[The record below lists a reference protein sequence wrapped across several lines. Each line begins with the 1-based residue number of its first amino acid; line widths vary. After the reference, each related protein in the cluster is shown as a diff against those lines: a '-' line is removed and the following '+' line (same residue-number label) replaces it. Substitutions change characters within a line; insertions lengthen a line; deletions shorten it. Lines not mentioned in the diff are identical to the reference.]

1 MATTTTAPPD
11 HRPPRTATAAPK
23 PLRVTPA
30 RRHRNLPLLAVGVVL
45 MLGFGVVSA
54 WLQINAGDRDLV
66 LAVERPVA
74 AGAVIGDGD
83 VRAVRISADPALQP
97 VPAAE
102 RRAVV
107 GQTAAVQLVPG
118 SLLTRLQLGAASGA
132 DAGKVVLGLS
142 LKPGQAPDGLRPGTR
157 VTVVATGPAA
167 TLAAT
172 TSPAGATSTGASA
185 SAAQDPRGAI
195 LVREAT
201 VSSVSE
207 ERNSDNVTVSVMLS
221 EAEAPAVAGAAAA
234 GQVTLASRSAR

>member
-1 MATTTTAPPD
+1 MATTTAPPAQ
-11 HRPPRTATAAPK
+11 RPARSATAPQ
-23 PLRVTPA
+23 PLRVTPP
-30 RRHRNLPLLAVGVVL
+30 RRHRNLPLVAVGVVL

-54 WLQINAGDRDLV
+54 SLQINAGDRDLV

-102 RRAVV
+102 RTSVV

-118 SLLTRLQLGAASGA
+118 GLLTRLQLGATSGTE
-132 DAGKVVLGLS
+132 AGKVVLGLS

-157 VTVVATGPAA
+157 VSVVATGAA
-167 TLAAT
+167 AGLA
-172 TSPAGATSTGASA
+172 ASA
-185 SAAQDPRGAI
+185 SPTGGTGAQDPRGAV
-195 LVREAT
+195 LVRQAT

-207 ERNSDNVTVSVMLS
+207 ERNSDNLTVSVMLS

-234 GQVTLASRSAR
+234 GQVTLASRPAP